1 MVHLLIIPHW
11 HVHLYTPNHMGSCGF
26 SMLMGHTPS
35 KVHMCTYIYI
45 PKLNTSRGILNLYIV
60 PRPVLKQNREGL
72 SYRSHL
78 QPSCVCWM
86 CFLWKRT
93 LDLLNTNQM
102 HLPLRHLDLW
112 AEDWSQAIRAALPR
126 GLSQFQVI
134 LDSHIFKSGLNWKQA
149 ELSNHECP
157 VVTYFE

>member
-1 MVHLLIIPHW
+1 MVHLLITPHW

-35 KVHMCTYIYI
+35 KVHMRTYIYI
-45 PKLNTSRGILNLYIV
+45 AKLNTSRGILNLYIV

-72 SYRSHL
+72 GYRSHL

-86 CFLWKRT
+86 CFLFRVKEIHRKKFWDPAGIWT
-93 LDLLNTNQM
+93 LDLLSTNQM
-102 HLPLRHLDLW
+102 HLPLRHLDPW

-134 LDSHIFKSGLNWKQA
+134 LTFSRVD
-149 ELSNHECP
+149 
-157 VVTYFE
+157 